1 MASIRMP
8 GSLVRRR
15 HGTIWYRLQ
24 VPPKLRPLL
33 GWEITRSLKTADWDE
48 AKSRAPAVATWA
60 QQKLAD
66 ARAQL
71 DQQQQERWHEDAL
84 DALQD
89 AYEASLSPAWRAW
102 DYALRQDKIDL
113 GEPEEKWRQPFSQT
127 PLAKLLGISRALDV
141 DQAIERAAAG
151 GPAVL
156 EQQAG
161 PAVTI
166 SGLLEGWA
174 TEREPPART
183 LDAWTR
189 IINRLIKHIGHEDS
203 EKLTRR
209 EIVGWKDAL
218 LESGLSRKSVEMH
231 LTAVSTIFN
240 HALVNERLTRTDN
253 PVKAIR
259 VAKRDDP
266 AEKRRPFTEAEAV
279 MVIKAARNEAKASMR
294 WLPISCWRSPEP
306 GWMSCVGSPR
316 RTSGPTPRSP
326 GSWAPK
332 PAGSSG
338 SSRPRIGASR
348 RNGRALGRSRCISRS
363 WTRASSSTS
372 KGYRTAARCSQTCR
386 PMYGAGEQGRRRRCW
401 AAASGRSGSSTSGP
415 LLDTPGAIGSRIS
428 AVPWASRRM
437 FTTLSR
443 ATSRVTLARPMALAT
458 RS

>member
-189 IINRLIKHIGHEDS
+189 IMNRLIKHIGHEDS

-294 WLPISCWRSPEP
+294 WLPILLAFTGARLDELCGLAKADVRTDATIARELGPEAGWFIRIEPTKDRSVKTEWKGARSVPLHQQVLDEGFLEYLQGATGRRPAVPRPVARCMGQESRDGDEDAGPPPPGARDHRQAGRCWTLLAPSVQGSLPCRGHPEGCSRRSH
-306 GWMSCVGSPR
+306 GPR
-316 RTSGPTPRSP
+316 RG
-326 GSWAPK
+326 
-332 PAGSSG
+332 
-338 SSRPRIGASR
+338 
-348 RNGRALGRSRCISRS
+348 
-363 WTRASSSTS
+363 
-372 KGYRTAARCSQTCR
+372 
-386 PMYGAGEQGRRRRCW
+386 
-401 AAASGRSGSSTSGP
+401 
-415 LLDTPGAIGSRIS
+415 
-428 AVPWASRRM
+428 
-437 FTTLSR
+437 
-443 ATSRVTLARPMALAT
+443 
-458 RS
+458 